1 MLISPTIQYN
11 SFQRVHFLRMLS
23 KSLINMTDFYG
34 TLDIAKKFSK
44 NRTHFNNRRFLIMCY
59 KNTENAPNLDHNRIP
74 RQNTHS
80 HKILKLQ
87 SPNYYYDS
95 MNINV
100 TIKATISNHRN
111 ETAIIFKQICDAVI
125 TSYPTK
131 IFSIGTLFAKV
142 IKLIDQLDRHLR
154 YPSHCSKVFQESNAL
169 QHRAGLKGRG
179 ARGNF
184 YWRSPITYFL
194 KSSFVKGMYSLIC
207 KVLVCFIR
215 YSRMC
220 LLKCT

>member
-184 YWRSPITYFL
+184 YWRSPIT
-194 KSSFVKGMYSLIC
+194 
-207 KVLVCFIR
+207 
-215 YSRMC
+215 
-220 LLKCT
+220 